1 GLGKVILHFRF
12 MCLIL
17 IVAGF
22 WAVQGQLYATMPK
35 YILRLLG
42 EGAKPEWLA
51 NINPLVVVILVV
63 PITHLVRRFKA
74 ENAIAIG
81 LFIIPLSALSIALSP
96 ALQRAT
102 GNTVFNIGAWA
113 VHPITLMVIIGI
125 ALQGVAEC
133 FLSPKFLEYAS
144 KQAPKGEEGLYLG
157 YQHLTT
163 FFAWAIGFALSGFA
177 LDWYCPNPEKL
188 KTQDPAAYEQW
199 RTAIETGGAMPE
211 AYAHAHYIW
220 YVFFGIGLAAF
231 LAILLFKAVTGA
243 IDRRRESLA
252 DAASG
257 AS

>member
-1 GLGKVILHFRF
+1 
-12 MCLIL
+12 M
-17 IVAGF
+17 
-22 WAVQGQLYATMPK
+22 
-35 YILRLLG
+35 
-42 EGAKPEWLA
+42 
-51 NINPLVVVILVV
+51 ILVV

-96 ALQRAT
+96 VLQRMT
-102 GNTVFNIGAWA
+102 GNTAFNIGAWA
-113 VHPITLMVIIGI
+113 VHPSTLMVIIGI

-144 KQAPKGEEGLYLG
+144 RQAPKGEEGLYLG

-177 LDWYCPNPEKL
+177 LDRYCPNPEKL

-220 YVFFGIGLAAF
+220 YVFFGIGAAAF
-231 LAILLFKAVTGA
+231 LAILLFKVVTGA
-243 IDRRRESLA
+243 IDRRRESLD
-252 DAASG
+252 DAVSG
-257 AS
+257 VS